1 MATDTQTEM
10 TKTKPEIWQEVHSA
24 LTECPYCHKRMSM
37 RTLRWRHVCRRRAT
51 PQVLLDA
58 ELAEK
63 RRQELLRKVVSSLNT
78 RLHSTTEASE
88 D

>member
-10 TKTKPEIWQEVHSA
+10 TKTKPEIWREVHSA

-37 RTLRWRHVCRRRAT
+37 RTLRWRHVCRRKAT
-51 PQVLLDA
+51 PQVLDA
-58 ELAEK
+58 ELAEQ
-63 RRQELLRKVVSSLNT
+63 RRQELLRKVVSSLNS

-88 D
+88 N